1 MNHLSSNRKAVS
13 PVIASVLMILITM
26 IGMTLLFAFVTT
38 YSDNY
43 KAGVGSSVM
52 ESITVE
58 NIWLSPNS
66 TNYDNTVVQISL
78 YNTGK
83 VDSLINSIYV
93 NGSALVAVG
102 SASPNFGLKIPVGW
116 HLQVLAQ
123 WPRASNWISNSS
135 YTFKI
140 TTQRGSNFEV
150 NYVAP

>member
-1 MNHLSSNRKAVS
+1 MKRLSNNRKAVS

-26 IGMTLLFAFVTT
+26 IGMTLLFAFVTS
-38 YSDNY
+38 YSDTY

-58 NIWLSPNS
+58 DIWLSPKS
-66 TNYDNTVVQISL
+66 SLYDNTVQISL

-83 VDSLINSIYV
+83 VDSVIASIYV
-93 NGSALVAVG
+93 NGSALVTVG
-102 SASPNFGLKIPVGW
+102 STNTNLGLKIPVG
-116 HLQVLAQ
+116 LNLPVMAQ
-123 WPRASNWISNSS
+123 WPRVTNWEPKNT

-140 TTQRGSNFEV
+140 TTQRGSSFEV

>member
-1 MNHLSSNRKAVS
+1 MKHLSNNRKAVS

-26 IGMTLLFAFVTT
+26 IGMTLLFAFVTS
-38 YSDNY
+38 YSDSY

-58 NIWLSPNS
+58 DIWLSPHLPS
-66 TNYDNTVVQISL
+66 YDNTVQISL

-83 VDSLINSIYV
+83 IDSVISSIYV
-93 NGSALVAVG
+93 NGSAMVNVG
-102 SASPNFGLKIPVGW
+102 SANTNLGLPIPVGKS
-116 HLQVLAQ
+116 LNVTAQ
-123 WPRASNWISNSS
+123 WPQVQNWVTQNT

-140 TTQRGSNFEV
+140 NTKRGSTFEV

>member
-1 MNHLSSNRKAVS
+1 
-13 PVIASVLMILITM
+13 M
-26 IGMTLLFAFVTT
+26 IGMTLLFAFVTS

-58 NIWLSPNS
+58 DIWLSPNS
-66 TNYDNTVVQISL
+66 TSYDNTMVQISL

-93 NGSALVAVG
+93 NGSSVITVG
-102 SASPNFGLKIPVGW
+102 SANPNLELKIPVGL
-116 HLQVLAQ
+116 HLQVTVEWPQAQ
-123 WPRASNWISNSS
+123 TWASQNT
-135 YTFKI
+135 YAFKI
-140 TTQRGSNFEV
+140 SSQRGSNFEV

>member
-1 MNHLSSNRKAVS
+1 MKRLSNNRKAVS
-13 PVIASVLMILITM
+13 PVIASILMILITM
-26 IGMTLLFAFVTT
+26 IGMTLLFAFVAS

-43 KAGVGSSVM
+43 KAGIGSSVM
-52 ESITVE
+52 ESMTIE
-58 NIWLSPNS
+58 DIWLSPNS
-66 TNYDNTVVQISL
+66 TSYANSVVQISL

-93 NGSALVAVG
+93 NGSALVSVG

-116 HLQVLAQ
+116 HQQVLAQ
-123 WPRASNWISNSS
+123 WPQASNWISNSS